1 MYAIHKAIH
10 LTAPLAEAITSINN
24 AYHQST
30 HIPWSIMCSGQ
41 LAYRQTNF
49 PTKIQPLSWVTGSFS
64 VKIMF

>member
-30 HIPWSIMCSGQ
+30 HIPWSIMYSGQ
-41 LAYRQTNF
+41 LAYRQLTSPQRFNHF
-49 PTKIQPLSWVTGSFS
+49 PESQEVFQWK
-64 VKIMF
+64 